1 MHFSTKGLAL
11 LSALFVLAGPVY
23 ADDHVGD
30 AAQGEKVFKKCK
42 ACHDV
47 GEGAKDKTGPVLND
61 VIGRVAGT
69 FEGHKYSDSMIAA
82 GEKGLVWNQEEI
94 ADYIEDPTGFLRKY
108 LDDSKAKS
116 KMTLKVKKEDER
128 KDVAAYVATFSPA
141 APAAAAE

>member
-30 AAQGEKVFKKCK
+30 AAKGEKVFKKCK

-69 FEGHKYSDSMIAA
+69 FEGHKYSDAMIAA

-94 ADYIEDPTGFLRKY
+94 ADFIEDPTKYLRDY
-108 LDDSKAKS
+108 LDDSKARS
-116 KMTLKVKKEDER
+116 KMTLKVRKEDQR
-128 KDVAAYVATFSPA
+128 KDVAAYIATFSA
-141 APAAAAE
+141 APAAASE